1 MIRQLNQESLKSLSV
16 TNFKILGDLLRYQTE
31 FKTNYHQKICIRN
44 LLLLITFIIIHPR
57 DKLLIS
63 REIDSGVDH
72 LTFVGLVECFKL
84 GCHRLK

>member
-16 TNFKILGDLLRYQTE
+16 TNSKILGDLLRYQTE
-31 FKTNYHQKICIRN
+31 FKTNYHQKIYIRN
-44 LLLLITFIIIHPR
+44 LLLLITFIIIQPR

-72 LTFVGLVECFKL
+72 LTFVGLVECFSWVVID
-84 GCHRLK
+84 